1 MFLHWQKH
9 RDRIMNN
16 FYKDDIVI
24 IKGPIQK
31 RKPIKKKKAK
41 KKKTLRSR
49 FVKKNIKRIK
59 GGTRKYRKR

>member
-1 MFLHWQKH
+1 MVLHWQKH

-31 RKPIKKKKAK
+31 RKTYKEKEGEE
-41 KKKTLRSR
+41 
-49 FVKKNIKRIK
+49 KKN
-59 GGTRKYRKR
+59 TS